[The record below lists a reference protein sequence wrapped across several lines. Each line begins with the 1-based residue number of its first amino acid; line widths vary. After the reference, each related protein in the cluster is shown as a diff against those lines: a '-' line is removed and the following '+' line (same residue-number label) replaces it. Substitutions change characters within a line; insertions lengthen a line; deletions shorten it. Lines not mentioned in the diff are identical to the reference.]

1 MHQSVGRVLVHLVFS
16 TKHREP
22 FIEWD
27 SLEETFSYLG
37 STLNAIDCPVVT
49 VGGMPDHIHILFELA
64 LTLSLSQAVE
74 EVKRASSKWGKEH
87 IHPGFDWQ
95 SGYGAFTV
103 SPEDEPQV
111 KAYIANQEEHHRT
124 WTYQD
129 EFREMLRL
137 HEIEWD
143 EREVWD

>member
-1 MHQSVGRVLVHLVFS
+1 MHQYLGRVLVHLVFS
-16 TKHREP
+16 TKQREP

-37 STLNAIDCPVVT
+37 GTLNAIDCPVVK
-49 VGGMPDHIHILFELA
+49 VGGMPDHVHILFELA
-64 LTLSLSQAVE
+64 LTLSLSKAVE
-74 EVKRASSKWGKEH
+74 EVKRESSKWGKEH

-95 SGYGAFTV
+95 IGYGAFTV

-111 KAYIANQEEHHRT
+111 TAYIANQEEYHRT
-124 WTYQD
+124 RTYQD
-129 EFREMLRL
+129 EFREILRL